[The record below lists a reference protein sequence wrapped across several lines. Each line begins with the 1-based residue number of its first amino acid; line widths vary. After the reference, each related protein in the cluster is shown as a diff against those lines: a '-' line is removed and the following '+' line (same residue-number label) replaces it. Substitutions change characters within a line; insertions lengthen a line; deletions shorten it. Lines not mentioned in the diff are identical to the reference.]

1 MKFEKIG
8 KICKKNKYCVL
19 WGVRRG
25 ADKPRLYVNTSY
37 SVYPVPE
44 NFPPIGTTDEL
55 AALFGWT
62 AKDMNA
68 TYIDS
73 ELLDNY
79 TTLTDICLLDAVQGE
94 KPCKELDLGLIYNGR
109 MLLGLLDDE
118 GNFGVIDAG
127 LPAPLHDEMVKSGY
141 FQYYRRQ
148 TPDGRSYYVLKDG
161 TYLRAILLPIKMRK
175 PFFEKLDELYAAA
188 RSMSPAMETEAEE

>member
-1 MKFEKIG
+1 MKFEKVG

-19 WGVRRG
+19 WGVRHG
-25 ADKPRLYVNTSY
+25 AYKPRLYVNTSY

-62 AKDMNA
+62 AKDTGNI
-68 TYIDS
+68 YIDS

-79 TTLTDICLLDAVQGE
+79 TTPTGICLLDAVQGE
-94 KPCKELDLGLIYNGR
+94 KPCKELNLGLVYNDR

-127 LPAPLHDEMVKSGY
+127 LLAPLHDEMVKSGY

-148 TPDGRSYYVLKDG
+148 TPEGRSYYVLKDG

-175 PFFEKLDELYAAA
+175 PFFEQLDELYAAA
-188 RSMSPAMETEAEE
+188 RSMCPAMETEAEE

>member
-1 MKFEKIG
+1 MKKVG

-25 ADKPRLYVNTSY
+25 AYKPRLYVNTSY

-44 NFPPIGTTDEL
+44 NFPPIGTTDEM

-62 AKDMNA
+62 AKDTGNI
-68 TYIDS
+68 YIDS

-79 TTLTDICLLDAVQGE
+79 TTPTGICLLDAVQGE
-94 KPCKELDLGLIYNGR
+94 KPCKELNLGLVNNDR

-127 LPAPLHDEMVKSGY
+127 LLAPLHDEMVKSGY

-148 TPDGRSYYVLKDG
+148 TPEGRSYYVLKDG

-175 PFFEKLDELYAAA
+175 PFFEQLDELYAAA
-188 RSMSPAMETEAEE
+188 RSMCPAMETEAEE

>member
-1 MKFEKIG
+1 MKFEKVG

-19 WGVRRG
+19 WGVRCG
-25 ADKPRLYVNTSY
+25 AYKPRLYVNTSY

-68 TYIDS
+68 TYIDN
-73 ELLDNY
+73 ELFDNY
-79 TTLTDICLLDAVQGE
+79 TTPIGICLLDAVQNE
-94 KPCKELDLGLIYNGR
+94 KPCKELDLGLVYNDR

-127 LPAPLHDEMVKSGY
+127 LTAPLHDEMVKSVY

-161 TYLRAILLPIKMRK
+161 TYLRAILLPVKMRK